1 MNTIHQVNKETCT
14 RKILNVSNELKATQ
28 VLTCIISGG
37 SLLVEDETQANPV
50 VNHLK
55 STLDC
60 NKRINGGKNIN
71 ANSKVTNSAQCAC
84 STTPFSSS
92 YFKLFGIT

>member
-1 MNTIHQVNKETCT
+1 MNIQ
-14 RKILNVSNELKATQ
+14 ATQ
-28 VLTCIISGG
+28 ILTCIISGG
-37 SLLVEDETQANPV
+37 SLLVVDETQANLV

-71 ANSKVTNSAQCAC
+71 ANSNVTNNAQYAC
-84 STTPFSSS
+84 SSTPFSTSH
-92 YFKLFGIT
+92 FKLLAYYSSNPAL